1 MIKNNNRYL
10 TIGQNKSVKEEKKIV
25 LALLP
30 FWDPQ
35 IPPLG
40 IACLKSFL
48 QLRGYK
54 VKSVDAN
61 LEIQFREIFDDYFRI
76 LEKIVPP
83 GKQGNIHN
91 IGNQVLRNHT
101 MAYFNTHNTAQKKSN
116 DSFERYVQLVKI
128 LVEKTFFTG
137 ISIQWVEIL
146 DNILGKFYTRL
157 KRYMMDL
164 LDREKP
170 AVLGLSVYGDTFPSS
185 LAAFGWAK
193 DKDPSI
199 KTVMGGGI
207 FADQLAPGSPE
218 LDYFIKKTAGII
230 DKIIIGEGEALL
242 LKFLRGELDETQK
255 VYTLKDLHALEDPAG
270 SHQKNAE
277 SYIHLN
283 DVDVPDY
290 WDFQL
295 QYYPHLG
302 HYGARSCPY
311 QCKFCSETINWGKYR
326 KKDVDQTVRELI
338 ELHRRHS
345 YQLFLLTDSSLNP
358 IISHLAR
365 AFIKSGV
372 TIYWDGFL
380 RAEPPVC
387 STANTLLWRRGGFY
401 RAKLGLESGSQRVL
415 DLMNKRVT
423 LQQCEDSL
431 ASLAYAG
438 IKTTTFWLLGY
449 PGETEEDFQM
459 TLDFLDKNRDC
470 IYEADCNAFNYYLTG
485 QANSDEWSKNNKG
498 VLLYPVWAR
507 DMLIT
512 RTWIL
517 DEEPSRETAYNRI
530 NRFVRHCKKLGI
542 PNPYSLNDVYQ
553 ADERWGKLHKNAV
566 PSVVEL
572 KNKDIYVNENR
583 YVKDLSFA
591 ENKIKDDVDWF

>member
-1 MIKNNNRYL
+1 MIEKNSSPANRDGL
-10 TIGQNKSVKEEKKIV
+10 EGEKV
-25 LALLP
+25 LLALLP

-35 IPPLG
+35 IPPFG

-48 QLRGYK
+48 QQHGYK

-61 LEIQFREIFDDYFRI
+61 LEFQFREIFDDYIRN

-83 GKQGNIHN
+83 EKQGNIHN
-91 IGNQVLRNHT
+91 IGNQVLRNHA
-101 MAYFNTHNTAQKKSN
+101 MAYFNAHLPGQKQSN
-116 DSFERYVQLVKI
+116 DNHERYVQLVKI

-137 ISIQWVEIL
+137 INIQRIEIL
-146 DNILGKFYTRL
+146 DNLLGEFYTRL
-157 KRYMMDL
+157 KRYVMDL

-170 AVLGLSVYGDTFPSS
+170 TVLGLSVYGDTFPAS

-193 DKDPSI
+193 DKHPSI

-218 LDYFIKKTAGII
+218 LDYFVKRTEGMI

-242 LKFLRGELDETQK
+242 LKFLRGELDETRK
-255 VYTLKDLHALEDPAG
+255 VYTLKDLHALEDRG
-270 SHQKNAE
+270 GFHKKNAE
-277 SYIHLN
+277 SYIDLSQ
-283 DVDVPDY
+283 VDIPDY
-290 WDFQL
+290 RDFQL
-295 QYYPHLG
+295 QYYPHLA

-311 QCKFCSETINWGKYR
+311 QCKFCSETVNWGKYR

-338 ELHRRHS
+338 QLHRRHS

-358 IISHLAR
+358 IITRLAR

-387 STANTLLWRRGGFY
+387 STTNTLLWRRGGFY

-415 DLMNKRVT
+415 DLMNKRIT
-423 LQQCEDSL
+423 PRQSEDAL

-449 PGETEEDFQM
+449 PGETEEDFRM
-459 TLDFLDKNRDC
+459 TLDFLEKNRDC

-485 QANSDEWSKNNKG
+485 QANSDEWLKNNKG
-498 VLLYPVWAR
+498 ILLYPGWAR
-507 DMLIT
+507 ELLIT

-530 NRFVRHCKKLGI
+530 NRFVQHCKKIGI
-542 PNPYSLNDVYQ
+542 PNPYSLSDVYR
-553 ADERWGKLHKNAV
+553 ADERWEKLHKNAV

-572 KNKDIYVNENR
+572 KNNDIYVDENR
-583 YVKDLSFA
+583 DVKDLSFA
-591 ENKIKDDVDWF
+591 ENKIKDDGDWF

>member
-1 MIKNNNRYL
+1 MIEENSNPA
-10 TIGQNKSVKEEKKIV
+10 TKSRVEGEKV
-25 LALLP
+25 LLALMP

-48 QLRGYK
+48 QFHGYK

-61 LEIQFREIFDDYFRI
+61 LEVQFREIFDDYFRN
-76 LEKIVPP
+76 LGEIVPP
-83 GKQGNIHN
+83 EKQGNIYN
-91 IGNQVLRNHT
+91 IGNQVLRNHA
-101 MAYFNTHNTAQKKSN
+101 MAYLNAHKQGQKKSIY
-116 DSFERYVQLVKI
+116 SHEMYVQLVKI
-128 LVEKTFFTG
+128 LVEKTFFIG
-137 ISIQWVEIL
+137 INTRRIEIL
-146 DNILGKFYTRL
+146 DNILAEFYTRL
-157 KRYMMDL
+157 ERYVMDL
-164 LDREKP
+164 LSREKP

-207 FADQLAPGSPE
+207 FSDQLAPGSPE
-218 LDYFIKKTAGII
+218 LDYFIKRTDGII

-242 LKFLRGELDETQK
+242 LKFLRDELDKAQK
-255 VYTLKDLHALEDPAG
+255 VYTLKDLYTLEDPRG
-270 SHQKNAE
+270 SRKKNAE
-277 SYIHLN
+277 SYIDLSK
-283 DVDVPDY
+283 VDVPDY

-295 QYYPHLG
+295 QYYPHLA
-302 HYGARSCPY
+302 HYGARSCPH
-311 QCKFCSETINWGKYR
+311 QCKFCSETINWGRYR
-326 KKDVDQTVRELI
+326 KKNVNQTVRELI
-338 ELHRRHS
+338 QLHRRHS
-345 YQLFLLTDSSLNP
+345 YQLFLLTDSALNP
-358 IISHLAR
+358 IITPLAE
-365 AFIKSGV
+365 AFIKSGI

-387 STANTLLWRRGGFY
+387 SAANTLLWRRGGFY

-415 DLMNKRVT
+415 DLMNKRIT
-423 LQQCEDSL
+423 IQQSEDSL

-459 TLDFLDKNRDC
+459 TLDFLEKNKEC
-470 IYEADCNAFNYYLTG
+470 IYEADCNAFNYHLTG
-485 QANSDEWSKNNKG
+485 QANSDEWLKNNKG
-498 VLLYPVWAR
+498 VLLYPEWAR
-507 DMLIT
+507 DLLIT
-512 RTWIL
+512 CTWIL

-530 NRFVRHCKKLGI
+530 NRFVQHCKKLGI

-553 ADERWGKLHKNAV
+553 ADERWQKLHKNAA

-572 KNKDIYVNENR
+572 KNKDIYVDENR
-583 YVKDLSFA
+583 QVKELSFA
-591 ENKIKDDVDWF
+591 ENKLQDDDDWF

>member
-1 MIKNNNRYL
+1 MIEKNSNPSTKGGVN
-10 TIGQNKSVKEEKKIV
+10 GEKIL

-40 IACLKSFL
+40 IACLKSYL
-48 QLRGYK
+48 QQHGYK

-61 LEIQFREIFDDYFRI
+61 LEIQFRGIFDDYFRN
-76 LEKIVPP
+76 LGKIVPP
-83 GKQGNIHN
+83 EKQGNIYN
-91 IGNQVLRNHT
+91 IGNQVLRNHA
-101 MAYFNTHNTAQKKSN
+101 MAYLNANEHCEKECK
-116 DSFERYVQLVKI
+116 DSRSRYLELIKI
-128 LVEKTFFTG
+128 LVQKTFFTD
-137 ISIQWVEIL
+137 INTERIIIL
-146 DNILGKFYTRL
+146 DNILAEFYTRL
-157 KRYMMDL
+157 KRYVIDL

-170 AVLGLSVYGDTFPSS
+170 TVLGLSVYGDTFPSS
-185 LAAFGWAK
+185 VAAFGWAK
-193 DKDPSI
+193 EKNPSI

-218 LDYFIKKTAGII
+218 LDYFVERTGGII

-242 LKFLRGELDETQK
+242 LKFIQGELDEVQK
-255 VYTLKDLHALEDPAG
+255 VYTLKDLYALETPG
-270 SHQKNAE
+270 SSCKKNAE
-277 SYIHLN
+277 SYIHLGKME
-283 DVDVPDY
+283 VPDY

-295 QYYPHLG
+295 QYYPHLA

-311 QCKFCSETINWGKYR
+311 QCKFCSETINWGRYR
-326 KKDVDQTVRELI
+326 KKDVNQTVRELI

-358 IISHLAR
+358 TITPLAE

-387 STANTLLWRRGGFY
+387 KTANTLLWRRGGFY
-401 RAKLGLESGSQRVL
+401 RAKLGLESGSQRIL
-415 DLMNKRVT
+415 DLMNKRIT
-423 LQQCEDSL
+423 IQQSEDSL

-449 PGETEEDFQM
+449 PGETEEDFRM
-459 TLDFLDKNRDC
+459 TLDFLEKNKEC

-485 QANSDEWSKNNKG
+485 QANSDEWLKNNKG
-498 VLLYPVWAR
+498 VLLYPGWAR
-507 DMLIT
+507 DLLIT
-512 RTWIL
+512 RTWVL

-530 NRFVRHCKKLGI
+530 NQFMQHCKKMGI
-542 PNPYSLNDVYQ
+542 PNPYTLNDVYQ
-553 ADERWGKLHKNAV
+553 ADERWKKLHKNAV

-572 KNKDIYVNENR
+572 KNQDIYVNENR

-591 ENKIKDDVDWF
+591 ENKLKDDDDWF